1 MIRKDEVLHCN
12 IDQTIGIYH
21 KGLLNIEIGDKFA
34 VLLQKKIT
42 HVY

>member
-21 KGLLNIEIGDKFA
+21 TGLLNFEIGG
-34 VLLQKKIT
+34 
-42 HVY
+42 